1 MKWSEVAWY
10 EEVDRSD
17 DFYSFI
23 SVHLLYQ
30 YFYINT
36 HAMVGLLLRII
47 WFLYLRDNPA
57 VVLKILVAVILCIY
71 EAINNN
77 R

>member
-17 DFYSFI
+17 ALDAFI

-36 HAMVGLLLRII
+36 HAMVGLLFAIT
-47 WFLYLRDNPA
+47 DNL
-57 VVLKILVAVILCIY
+57 VVIF
-71 EAINNN
+71 E